1 MIYFPTNKARTI
13 QFLSMF
19 LGLNN
24 SRQIALIQYLCKKLW
39 FFLKWIYN
47 LVMRTVIL
55 SLIIVFTSVMSFAS
69 NDVAEIAHLREAA
82 DSLHSVGRTD
92 SAAIVG
98 EQAILLA
105 EKCGDLIQIVGTN
118 AAQGVFL
125 RSLGRIDEA
134 LQRYETALSI
144 ITSGKFRENPDQEA
158 IEEIASLYIN
168 LSVLNLDMQNKDD
181 AGRNAV
187 LAGDWIAKS
196 NDPELKG
203 IIYGVVGSVL
213 TGCGDIDRALK
224 YQDLAYQNS
233 LESGSSD
240 AAFRAAAYTMLL
252 SDRSGDKAKTD
263 SWRQKCL
270 KLMPEISSMTS
281 KMAYYQAECSICL
294 KNKDNR
300 GAIVWFDKILGL
312 EGIDNLPFVKFDCY
326 NNLHLAYA
334 DLGDYKNAYTTLL
347 QSNELRDTLWAQ
359 EKAESLRDLTIKYET
374 KETQLALA
382 QSEAKRA
389 NILMWLF
396 AALAVLLIGMVVFV
410 VYATRQKRR
419 RLQREMEFAK
429 IRADIGRQL
438 TQQYIEG
445 LESERQRMAWEL
457 HDGVCNDL
465 LAIQMNI
472 NAGKPA
478 DSTASMIASCRESVH
493 RISHELMPPEFS
505 YASLDEVV
513 RFFISKQADANNG
526 KIVFTYDSLASD
538 SDWSEVQDAT
548 ALEIYRIVQESV
560 GNAVKHSG
568 ADRVEVKLTLTKEK
582 LEALII
588 DNGYYQKKASSG
600 KKGIGLDSIRRR
612 ANALGGTISLESREP
627 VGTVVKLTVIF

>member
-1 MIYFPTNKARTI
+1 MT
-13 QFLSMF
+13 LS
-19 LGLNN
+19 
-24 SRQIALIQYLCKKLW
+24 SA
-39 FFLKWIYN
+39 
-47 LVMRTVIL
+47 
-55 SLIIVFTSVMSFAS
+55 MSFAYA
-69 NDVAEIAHLREAA
+69 DDIAEIAYLRETA
-82 DSLHSVGRTD
+82 DSLHSIGRTD

-105 EKCGDLIQIVGTN
+105 DKCGDPTQIVGTN

-134 LQRYETALSI
+134 LQRYEDALAI

-168 LSVLNLDMQNKDD
+168 LSVLNLDMQNKDE

-196 NDPELKG
+196 DDTELKG
-203 IIYGVVGSVL
+203 VIYGVAGSVL

-224 YQDLAYQNS
+224 YQDLAYRNS

-252 SDRSGDKAKTD
+252 SDRSGDKAAAE

-270 KLMPEISSMTS
+270 SLMPQISSMTS

-294 KNKDNR
+294 KNNDNR
-300 GAIVWFDKILGL
+300 GAIIWFDKILGL

-326 NNLHLAYA
+326 NNMHLAYSE
-334 DLGDYKNAYTTLL
+334 LGDYQNAYKTLL
-347 QSNELRDTLWAQ
+347 QSNVMRDSLWAQ

-389 NILMWLF
+389 GTLMWLF
-396 AALAVLLIGMVVFV
+396 AALAVLLIGAVIFI

-419 RLQREMEFAK
+419 RMQREMEFAK

-445 LESERQRMAWEL
+445 LESERRRMAGEL

-472 NAGKPA
+472 KAGKSA
-478 DSTASMIASCRESVH
+478 DSTASMIDACRESVR

-513 RFFISKQADANNG
+513 RFFVAKQADANNG
-526 KIVFTYDSLASD
+526 KIDFSYDSSAVD
-538 SDWSEVQDAT
+538 ADWSEVPDAT
-548 ALEIYRIVQESV
+548 ALEVYRIVQEAT

-568 ADRVEVKLTLTKEK
+568 ADEIKVILTLTKEK
-582 LEALII
+582 LEAAVS
-588 DNGYYQKKASSG
+588 DNGIYRQKTPAG
-600 KKGIGLDSIRRR
+600 KKGVGLDSIRRR
-612 ANALGGTISLESREP
+612 ANAIGGAVSVEAGESGGTH
-627 VGTVVKLTVIF
+627 VKLTVIL

>member
-1 MIYFPTNKARTI
+1 MKMI
-13 QFLSMF
+13 
-19 LGLNN
+19 
-24 SRQIALIQYLCKKLW
+24 
-39 FFLKWIYN
+39 
-47 LVMRTVIL
+47 VL
-55 SLIIVFTSVMSFAS
+55 SLLMAITSVITYAS
-69 NDVAEIAHLREAA
+69 ANDIAEIARLRATA
-82 DSLHSVGRTD
+82 DSLHSIGRTD
-92 SAAIVG
+92 SAAIIG
-98 EQAILLA
+98 EKAIWLA
-105 EKCGDLIQIVGTN
+105 DKSGNPTQIVGTN

-125 RSLGRIDEA
+125 RSLGRIDDA
-134 LQRYETALSI
+134 LQRYEAALAI
-144 ITSGKFRENPDQEA
+144 ITSGKFRENPDQESV
-158 IEEIASLYIN
+158 EEIASLYIN
-168 LSVLNLDMQNKDD
+168 LGVLNLDMQNKDE
-181 AGRNAV
+181 AGRNAI
-187 LAGDWIAKS
+187 LAGEWVAKS

-203 IIYGVVGSVL
+203 VVYGVVGSVL

-224 YQDLAYQNS
+224 YQDLAYRYS
-233 LESGSSD
+233 MESGSTD
-240 AAFRAAAYTMLL
+240 AAFRAAAYNMLL
-252 SDRSGDKAKTD
+252 SDRSGDKNKTEA
-263 SWRQKCL
+263 WRQKCL
-270 KLMPEISSMTS
+270 ELMPEINSTTT

-312 EGIDNLPFVKFDCY
+312 DGIDNLPFVKFDCY
-326 NNLHLAYA
+326 NNLHLAYS
-334 DLGDYKNAYTTLL
+334 DLGEYKNAYETLL
-347 QSNELRDTLWAQ
+347 KSNEIRDTLWAQ

-374 KETQLALA
+374 KEAQLALA

-396 AALAVLLIGMVVFV
+396 ATIAVLLIGAVVFV

-445 LESERQRMAWEL
+445 LESERQRMAREL

-478 DSTASMIASCRESVH
+478 DSTASMIDTCRESVR

-513 RFFISKQADANNG
+513 RFFIAKQAEANKG
-526 KIVFTYDSLASD
+526 KISFVYDSSAID
-538 SDWSEVQDAT
+538 SNWSNVPDAT
-548 ALEIYRIVQESV
+548 SLEVYRIIQEGV

-568 ADRVEVKLTLTKEK
+568 ATNIDLSLYLTKDK
-582 LEALII
+582 LEASIN
-588 DNGYYQKKASSG
+588 DNGTYKQKISG
-600 KKGIGLDSIRRR
+600 TKKGIGLDSIRRR
-612 ANALGGTISLESREP
+612 ANAVGGSVTIEP
-627 VGTVVKLTVIF
+627 SEPSGTTVKLTIIF

>member
-1 MIYFPTNKARTI
+1 MRTI
-13 QFLSMF
+13 
-19 LGLNN
+19 
-24 SRQIALIQYLCKKLW
+24 
-39 FFLKWIYN
+39 
-47 LVMRTVIL
+47 IL
-55 SLIIVFTSVMSFAS
+55 SLLMTLSSAMSFAYA
-69 NDVAEIAHLREAA
+69 DDIAEIAHLRETA
-82 DSLHSVGRTD
+82 DSLHSIGRTD

-105 EKCGDLIQIVGTN
+105 DKCGDPTQIVGTN

-134 LQRYETALSI
+134 LQRYEDALAI

-168 LSVLNLDMQNKDD
+168 LSVLNLDMQNKDE

-196 NDPELKG
+196 DDTELKG
-203 IIYGVVGSVL
+203 VIYGVVGSVL

-224 YQDLAYQNS
+224 YQDLAYRNS

-252 SDRSGDKAKTD
+252 SDRSGDKAAAE

-270 KLMPEISSMTS
+270 SLMPQISSMTS

-294 KNKDNR
+294 KNNDNR
-300 GAIVWFDKILGL
+300 GAIIWFDKILGL

-326 NNLHLAYA
+326 NNMHLAYSE
-334 DLGDYKNAYTTLL
+334 LGDYQNAYKTLL
-347 QSNELRDTLWAQ
+347 QSNVMRDSLWAQ

-389 NILMWLF
+389 GTLMWLF
-396 AALAVLLIGMVVFV
+396 AALAVLLIGAVIFI

-419 RLQREMEFAK
+419 RMQREMEFAK

-445 LESERQRMAWEL
+445 LESERRRMAGEL

-472 NAGKPA
+472 KAGKSA
-478 DSTASMIASCRESVH
+478 DSTASMIDACRESVR

-513 RFFISKQADANNG
+513 RFFVAKQADANNG
-526 KIVFTYDSLASD
+526 KIDFSYDSSAVD
-538 SDWSEVQDAT
+538 ADWSEVPDAT
-548 ALEIYRIVQESV
+548 ALEVYRIVQEAT

-568 ADRVEVKLTLTKEK
+568 ADEIKVILTLTKEK
-582 LEALII
+582 LEAAVS
-588 DNGYYQKKASSG
+588 DNGIYRQKTPAG
-600 KKGIGLDSIRRR
+600 KKGVGLDSIRRR
-612 ANALGGTISLESREP
+612 ANAIGGAVSVEAGESGGTH
-627 VGTVVKLTVIF
+627 VKLTVIL

>member
-1 MIYFPTNKARTI
+1 
-13 QFLSMF
+13 
-19 LGLNN
+19 
-24 SRQIALIQYLCKKLW
+24 
-39 FFLKWIYN
+39 
-47 LVMRTVIL
+47 MRTVIL
-55 SLIIVFTSVMSFAS
+55 SLLMTLSSAMSFAYA
-69 NDVAEIAHLREAA
+69 DDIAEIAHLRETA
-82 DSLHSVGRTD
+82 DSLHSIGRTD

-105 EKCGDLIQIVGTN
+105 DKCGDPTQIVGTN

-134 LQRYETALSI
+134 LQRYEDALAI

-168 LSVLNLDMQNKDD
+168 LSVLNLDMQNKDE

-196 NDPELKG
+196 DDTELKG
-203 IIYGVVGSVL
+203 VIYGVAGSVL

-224 YQDLAYQNS
+224 YQDLAYRNS

-252 SDRSGDKAKTD
+252 SDRSGDKAAAE

-270 KLMPEISSMTS
+270 SLMPQISSMTS

-294 KNKDNR
+294 KNNDNR
-300 GAIVWFDKILGL
+300 GAIIWFDKILGL

-326 NNLHLAYA
+326 NNMHLAYSE
-334 DLGDYKNAYTTLL
+334 LGDYQNAYKTLL
-347 QSNELRDTLWAQ
+347 QSNVMRDSLWAQ

-389 NILMWLF
+389 GTLMWLF
-396 AALAVLLIGMVVFV
+396 AALAVLLIGAVIFI

-419 RLQREMEFAK
+419 RMQREMEFAK

-445 LESERQRMAWEL
+445 LESERRRMAGEL

-472 NAGKPA
+472 KAGKSA
-478 DSTASMIASCRESVH
+478 DSTASMIDACRESVR

-513 RFFISKQADANNG
+513 RFFVAKQADANNG
-526 KIVFTYDSLASD
+526 KIDFSYDSSAVD
-538 SDWSEVQDAT
+538 ADWSEVPDAT
-548 ALEIYRIVQESV
+548 ALEVYRIVQEAT

-568 ADRVEVKLTLTKEK
+568 ADEIKVILTLTKEK
-582 LEALII
+582 LEAAVS
-588 DNGYYQKKASSG
+588 DNGIYRQKTPAG
-600 KKGIGLDSIRRR
+600 KKGVGLDSIRRR
-612 ANALGGTISLESREP
+612 ANAIGGAVSVEAGESGGTD
-627 VGTVVKLTVIF
+627 VKLTVIL

>member
-1 MIYFPTNKARTI
+1 
-13 QFLSMF
+13 
-19 LGLNN
+19 
-24 SRQIALIQYLCKKLW
+24 
-39 FFLKWIYN
+39 
-47 LVMRTVIL
+47 MRTVII
-55 SLIIVFTSVMSFAS
+55 SLLLTLTSVMSFAS
-69 NDVAEIAHLREAA
+69 ANDIAEIALLRETA
-82 DSLHSVGRTD
+82 DSLHSIGRTD

-98 EQAILLA
+98 EKAILLA
-105 EKCGDLIQIVGTN
+105 EKVGNPTQIVGTN

-134 LQRYETALSI
+134 MQKYETALAI

-168 LSVLNLDMQNKDD
+168 LAVLNLDMQNKDE

-187 LAGDWIAKS
+187 SAGDWVAKS

-233 LESGSSD
+233 IESGSND

-252 SDRSGDKAKTD
+252 SDRSGDKGKAE
-263 SWRQKCL
+263 SWRKKCL
-270 KLMPEISSMTS
+270 KLIPEISSMTS

-347 QSNELRDTLWAQ
+347 QSNELRDTLWAK
-359 EKAESLRDLTIKYET
+359 EKAESLRDLTVKYEI

-396 AALAVLLIGMVVFV
+396 AALAVLLIGIVVFV

-419 RLQREMEFAK
+419 RLQREMEFTK

-445 LESERQRMAWEL
+445 LESERQRMAREL

-478 DSTASMIASCRESVH
+478 DSTASMIDSCRESVR
-493 RISHELMPPEFS
+493 RISYELMPPEFS

-513 RFFISKQADANNG
+513 RFFISKQADANKG
-526 KIVFTYDSLASD
+526 KIIFTYDSSAD
-538 SDWSEVQDAT
+538 DTDWSEVPDAT
-548 ALEIYRIVQESV
+548 ALEIYRIIQEGV

-568 ADRVEVKLTLTKEK
+568 ATNINVSLYLTKEK
-582 LEALII
+582 LEASII
-588 DNGYYQKKASSG
+588 DNGTYQQKISGG
-600 KKGIGLDSIRRR
+600 KKGIGVDSIRRR
-612 ANALGGTISLESREP
+612 ANAIGGNVTMEAHEP
-627 VGTVVKLTVIF
+627 TGTAVKLTLDF

>member
-1 MIYFPTNKARTI
+1 MRYVVIFLLLTI
-13 QFLSMF
+13 TSMM
-19 LGLNN
+19 
-24 SRQIALIQYLCKKLW
+24 SYA
-39 FFLKWIYN
+39 
-47 LVMRTVIL
+47 
-55 SLIIVFTSVMSFAS
+55 SV
-69 NDVAEIAHLREAA
+69 NDIAEIVRLRETA
-82 DSLHSVGRTD
+82 DSLHSIGRTD
-92 SAAIVG
+92 SAAIIG
-98 EQAILLA
+98 EKAILLA
-105 EKCGDLIQIVGTN
+105 DKIGNPTQIVGTN

-125 RSLGRIDEA
+125 RSLGRLDEA
-134 LQRYETALSI
+134 MQKYETALSI
-144 ITSGKFRENPDQEA
+144 ITSGKFREKPDQEA

-168 LSVLNLDMQNKDD
+168 LAVLNLDMQNKDE
-181 AGRNAV
+181 AGRNAIS
-187 LAGDWIAKS
+187 AGDWIAKS

-203 IIYGVVGSVL
+203 VIYGVVGSVL

-233 LESGSSD
+233 IESGSDD

-252 SDRSGDKAKTD
+252 SDRAGDKGKAE

-270 KLMPEISSMTS
+270 DLMPEITSMTS

-300 GAIVWFDKILGL
+300 GAIEWFDKILGL

-326 NNLHLAYA
+326 NNLHLVYA
-334 DLGDYKNAYTTLL
+334 DLDDYKNAYKTLL
-347 QSNELRDTLWAQ
+347 QSNEMRDTLWAQ
-359 EKAESLRDLTIKYET
+359 EKAKSLRDLTIKYGT

-396 AALAVLLIGMVVFV
+396 AAVAVLLIGVIVFV

-419 RLQREMEFAK
+419 HLQREMEFAK
-429 IRADIGRQL
+429 IRADISRQL
-438 TQQYIEG
+438 TQQYING
-445 LESERQRMAWEL
+445 LESERQRMAREL

-478 DSTASMIASCRESVH
+478 ESTASMIDTCRESVR

-513 RFFISKQADANNG
+513 RFFISKQSDTNKE
-526 KIVFTYDSLASD
+526 KISFVYDSSAIGY
-538 SDWSEVQDAT
+538 DWRDVPDAT
-548 ALEIYRIVQESV
+548 SLEIYRIIQEAV

-568 ADRVEVKLTLTKEK
+568 ATNINVKLTLTKET
-582 LEALII
+582 LAAFIT
-588 DNGYYQKKASSG
+588 DNGTYQPKASAG
-600 KKGIGLDSIRRR
+600 RKGTGVDSIRRR
-612 ANALGGTISLESREP
+612 ANAIGGSISIESREP
-627 VGTVVKLTVIF
+627 TGTTVKLTLNF

>member
-1 MIYFPTNKARTI
+1 MRYVVIFLLLTI
-13 QFLSMF
+13 TSMM
-19 LGLNN
+19 
-24 SRQIALIQYLCKKLW
+24 SYA
-39 FFLKWIYN
+39 
-47 LVMRTVIL
+47 
-55 SLIIVFTSVMSFAS
+55 SV
-69 NDVAEIAHLREAA
+69 NDIAEIVRLRETA
-82 DSLHSVGRTD
+82 DSLHSIGRTD
-92 SAAIVG
+92 SAAIIG
-98 EQAILLA
+98 EKAILLA
-105 EKCGDLIQIVGTN
+105 DKIGNPTQIVGTN

-134 LQRYETALSI
+134 MQKYETALSI
-144 ITSGKFRENPDQEA
+144 ITSGKFREKPDQEA

-168 LSVLNLDMQNKDD
+168 LAVLNLDMQNKDE
-181 AGRNAV
+181 AGRNAIS
-187 LAGDWIAKS
+187 AGDWIAKS

-203 IIYGVVGSVL
+203 VIYGVVGSVL

-233 LESGSSD
+233 IESGSDD

-252 SDRSGDKAKTD
+252 SDRAGDKGKAE

-270 KLMPEISSMTS
+270 DLMPEITSMTS

-300 GAIVWFDKILGL
+300 GAIEWFDKILGL

-326 NNLHLAYA
+326 NNLHLVYA
-334 DLGDYKNAYTTLL
+334 DLDDYKNAYKTLL
-347 QSNELRDTLWAQ
+347 QSNEMRDTLWAQ
-359 EKAESLRDLTIKYET
+359 EKAKSLRDLTIKYGT

-396 AALAVLLIGMVVFV
+396 AAVAVLLIGVIVFV

-419 RLQREMEFAK
+419 HLQREMEFAK
-429 IRADIGRQL
+429 IRADISRQL
-438 TQQYIEG
+438 TQQYING
-445 LESERQRMAWEL
+445 LESERQRMAREL

-478 DSTASMIASCRESVH
+478 ESTASMIDTCRESVR

-513 RFFISKQADANNG
+513 RFFISKQSDTNKE
-526 KIVFTYDSLASD
+526 KISFVYDSSAIGY
-538 SDWSEVQDAT
+538 DWRDVPDAT
-548 ALEIYRIVQESV
+548 SLEIYRIIQEAV

-568 ADRVEVKLTLTKEK
+568 ATNINVKLTLTKET
-582 LEALII
+582 LAAFIT
-588 DNGYYQKKASSG
+588 DNGTYQPKVSAG
-600 KKGIGLDSIRRR
+600 RKGIGVDSIRRR
-612 ANALGGTISLESREP
+612 ANAIGGSISIESREP
-627 VGTVVKLTVIF
+627 TGTTVKLTLNF

>member
-1 MIYFPTNKARTI
+1 
-13 QFLSMF
+13 
-19 LGLNN
+19 
-24 SRQIALIQYLCKKLW
+24 
-39 FFLKWIYN
+39 
-47 LVMRTVIL
+47 MRTVII
-55 SLIIVFTSVMSFAS
+55 SLLLTLTSAMSFAS
-69 NDVAEIAHLREAA
+69 ANDIAEIARMRETA
-82 DSLHSVGRTD
+82 DSLHSIGRTD

-98 EQAILLA
+98 EKAILLA
-105 EKCGDLIQIVGTN
+105 DKVGNPTQIVGTN

-134 LQRYETALSI
+134 MQKYETALAI

-168 LSVLNLDMQNKDD
+168 LAVLNLDMQNKDE

-187 LAGDWIAKS
+187 SAGDWVAKS

-233 LESGSSD
+233 IESGSTD

-252 SDRSGDKAKTD
+252 SDRSGDKGKAE
-263 SWRQKCL
+263 SWRKKCL
-270 KLMPEISSMTS
+270 ELMPEITSMTS

-312 EGIDNLPFVKFDCY
+312 DGIDNLPFVKFDCY

-334 DLGDYKNAYTTLL
+334 DLGDYKNAYATLL
-347 QSNELRDTLWAQ
+347 QSNEMRDTLWAQ

-396 AALAVLLIGMVVFV
+396 AVLAVLLIGVVVFV

-445 LESERQRMAWEL
+445 LESERQRMAREL

-465 LAIQMNI
+465 LAIRMNI
-472 NAGKPA
+472 NADKPA
-478 DSTASMIASCRESVH
+478 DSTASMIDACRESVR

-513 RFFISKQADANNG
+513 RFFISKQADANKG
-526 KIVFTYDSLASD
+526 KIIFDYDSSAD
-538 SDWSEVQDAT
+538 DTDWSEVPDAT
-548 ALEIYRIVQESV
+548 ALEIYRIIQEGV
-560 GNAVKHSG
+560 GNVVKHSG
-568 ADRVEVKLTLTKEK
+568 ATNINVSLYLTKEK
-582 LEALII
+582 LEASII
-588 DNGYYQKKASSG
+588 DNGTYQQKISGG
-600 KKGIGLDSIRRR
+600 KKGIGVDSIRRR
-612 ANALGGTISLESREP
+612 ANAIGGNITMEAHEP
-627 VGTVVKLTVIF
+627 TGTAVKLTLDF

>member
-1 MIYFPTNKARTI
+1 MRYVVIFLLLTI
-13 QFLSMF
+13 TSMM
-19 LGLNN
+19 
-24 SRQIALIQYLCKKLW
+24 SYA
-39 FFLKWIYN
+39 
-47 LVMRTVIL
+47 
-55 SLIIVFTSVMSFAS
+55 SV
-69 NDVAEIAHLREAA
+69 NDIAEIVRLRETA
-82 DSLHSVGRTD
+82 DSLHSIGRTD
-92 SAAIVG
+92 SAAIIG
-98 EQAILLA
+98 EKAILLA
-105 EKCGDLIQIVGTN
+105 DKIGNPTQIVGTN

-125 RSLGRIDEA
+125 RSLGRLDEA
-134 LQRYETALSI
+134 MQKYETALSI
-144 ITSGKFRENPDQEA
+144 ITSGKFREKPDQEA

-168 LSVLNLDMQNKDD
+168 LAVLNLDMQNKDE
-181 AGRNAV
+181 AGRNAIS
-187 LAGDWIAKS
+187 AGDWIAKS

-203 IIYGVVGSVL
+203 VIYGVVGSVL

-233 LESGSSD
+233 IESGSDD

-252 SDRSGDKAKTD
+252 SDRAGDKGKAE

-270 KLMPEISSMTS
+270 DLMPEITSMTS

-300 GAIVWFDKILGL
+300 GAIEWFDKILGL

-326 NNLHLAYA
+326 NNLHLVYA
-334 DLGDYKNAYTTLL
+334 DLDDYKNAYRTLL
-347 QSNELRDTLWAQ
+347 QSNEMRDTLWAQ
-359 EKAESLRDLTIKYET
+359 EKAKSLRDLTIKYGT

-396 AALAVLLIGMVVFV
+396 AAVAVLLIGVIVFV

-419 RLQREMEFAK
+419 HLQREMEFAK
-429 IRADIGRQL
+429 IRADISRQL
-438 TQQYIEG
+438 TQQYING
-445 LESERQRMAWEL
+445 LESERQRMAREL

-478 DSTASMIASCRESVH
+478 ESTASMIDTCRESVR

-513 RFFISKQADANNG
+513 RFFISKQSDTNKE
-526 KIVFTYDSLASD
+526 KISFVYDSSAIGY
-538 SDWSEVQDAT
+538 DWRDVPDAT
-548 ALEIYRIVQESV
+548 SLEIYRIIQEAV

-568 ADRVEVKLTLTKEK
+568 ATNINVKLTLTKET
-582 LEALII
+582 LAAFIT
-588 DNGYYQKKASSG
+588 DNGTYQPKASAG
-600 KKGIGLDSIRRR
+600 RKGIGVDSIRRR
-612 ANALGGTISLESREP
+612 ANAIGGSISIESREP
-627 VGTVVKLTVIF
+627 TGTTVKLTLNF

>member
-1 MIYFPTNKARTI
+1 M
-13 QFLSMF
+13 
-19 LGLNN
+19 
-24 SRQIALIQYLCKKLW
+24 
-39 FFLKWIYN
+39 
-47 LVMRTVIL
+47 IL
-55 SLIIVFTSVMSFAS
+55 SSAMSFAYA
-69 NDVAEIAHLREAA
+69 DDIAEIAHLRETA
-82 DSLHSVGRTD
+82 DSLHSIGRTD

-105 EKCGDLIQIVGTN
+105 DKCGDPTQIVGTN

-134 LQRYETALSI
+134 LQRYEDALAI

-168 LSVLNLDMQNKDD
+168 LSVLNLDMQNKDE

-196 NDPELKG
+196 DDTELKG
-203 IIYGVVGSVL
+203 VIYGVVGSVL

-224 YQDLAYQNS
+224 YQDLAYRNS

-252 SDRSGDKAKTD
+252 SDRSGDKAAAE

-270 KLMPEISSMTS
+270 SLMPQISSMTS

-294 KNKDNR
+294 KNNDNR
-300 GAIVWFDKILGL
+300 GAILWFDKILGL

-326 NNLHLAYA
+326 NNMHLAYSE
-334 DLGDYKNAYTTLL
+334 LGDYQNAYKTLL
-347 QSNELRDTLWAQ
+347 QSNVMRDSLWAQ

-389 NILMWLF
+389 GTLMWLF
-396 AALAVLLIGMVVFV
+396 AALAVLLIGAVIFI

-419 RLQREMEFAK
+419 RMQREMEFAK

-445 LESERQRMAWEL
+445 LESERRRMAGEL

-472 NAGKPA
+472 KAGKSA
-478 DSTASMIASCRESVH
+478 DSTASMIDTCRESVR

-513 RFFISKQADANNG
+513 RFFVAKQADANNG
-526 KIVFTYDSLASD
+526 KIGFSYDSLAVGA
-538 SDWSEVQDAT
+538 DWSEVPDAT
-548 ALEIYRIVQESV
+548 ALEVYRIVQEAT

-568 ADRVEVKLTLTKEK
+568 ADEIKVILTLTKEK
-582 LEALII
+582 LEAAVS
-588 DNGYYQKKASSG
+588 DNGTYRQKTPAG
-600 KKGIGLDSIRRR
+600 KKGVGLDSIRRR
-612 ANALGGTISLESREP
+612 ANAIDGTVSVEAGESGGTD
-627 VGTVVKLTVIF
+627 VKLTVIL

>member
-1 MIYFPTNKARTI
+1 MRYVVIFLLQTI
-13 QFLSMF
+13 TSMM
-19 LGLNN
+19 
-24 SRQIALIQYLCKKLW
+24 SYA
-39 FFLKWIYN
+39 
-47 LVMRTVIL
+47 
-55 SLIIVFTSVMSFAS
+55 SV
-69 NDVAEIAHLREAA
+69 NDIAEIVRLRETA
-82 DSLHSVGRTD
+82 DSLHSIGRTD
-92 SAAIVG
+92 SAAIIG
-98 EQAILLA
+98 EKAILLA
-105 EKCGDLIQIVGTN
+105 DKIGNPTQIVGTN

-125 RSLGRIDEA
+125 RSLGRLDEA
-134 LQRYETALSI
+134 MQKYETALSI
-144 ITSGKFRENPDQEA
+144 ITSGKFREKPDQEA

-168 LSVLNLDMQNKDD
+168 LAVLNLDMQNKDE
-181 AGRNAV
+181 AGRNAIS
-187 LAGDWIAKS
+187 AGDWIAKS

-203 IIYGVVGSVL
+203 VIYGVVGSVL

-233 LESGSSD
+233 IESGSDD

-252 SDRSGDKAKTD
+252 SDRAGDKGKAE

-270 KLMPEISSMTS
+270 DLMPEITSMTS

-300 GAIVWFDKILGL
+300 GAIEWFDKILGL

-326 NNLHLAYA
+326 NNLHLVYA
-334 DLGDYKNAYTTLL
+334 DLDDYKNAYKTLL
-347 QSNELRDTLWAQ
+347 QSNEMRDTLWAQ
-359 EKAESLRDLTIKYET
+359 EKAKSLRDLTIKYGT

-396 AALAVLLIGMVVFV
+396 AAVAVLLIGVIVFV

-419 RLQREMEFAK
+419 HLQREMEFAK
-429 IRADIGRQL
+429 IRADISRQL
-438 TQQYIEG
+438 TQQYING
-445 LESERQRMAWEL
+445 LESERQRMAREL

-478 DSTASMIASCRESVH
+478 ESTASMIDTCRESVR
-493 RISHELMPPEFS
+493 RISHELMPPDFS

-513 RFFISKQADANNG
+513 RFFISKQSDTNKE
-526 KIVFTYDSLASD
+526 KISFVYDSSAIGY
-538 SDWSEVQDAT
+538 DWRDVPDAT
-548 ALEIYRIVQESV
+548 SLEIYRIIQEAV

-568 ADRVEVKLTLTKEK
+568 ATNINVKLTLTKET
-582 LEALII
+582 LAAFIT
-588 DNGYYQKKASSG
+588 DNGTYQPKASAG
-600 KKGIGLDSIRRR
+600 RKGIGVDSIRRR
-612 ANALGGTISLESREP
+612 ANAIGGSISIESREP
-627 VGTVVKLTVIF
+627 TGTTVKLTLNF

>member
-1 MIYFPTNKARTI
+1 MRYVVIFLLLTI
-13 QFLSMF
+13 TSMM
-19 LGLNN
+19 
-24 SRQIALIQYLCKKLW
+24 SYA
-39 FFLKWIYN
+39 
-47 LVMRTVIL
+47 
-55 SLIIVFTSVMSFAS
+55 SV
-69 NDVAEIAHLREAA
+69 NDIAEIVRLRETA
-82 DSLHSVGRTD
+82 DSLHSIGRTD
-92 SAAIVG
+92 SAAIIG
-98 EQAILLA
+98 EKAILLA
-105 EKCGDLIQIVGTN
+105 DKIGNPTQIVGTN

-134 LQRYETALSI
+134 MQKYETALSI
-144 ITSGKFRENPDQEA
+144 ITSGKFREKPDQEA

-168 LSVLNLDMQNKDD
+168 LAVLNLDMQNKDE
-181 AGRNAV
+181 AGRNAIS
-187 LAGDWIAKS
+187 AGDWIAKS

-203 IIYGVVGSVL
+203 VIYGVVGSVL

-233 LESGSSD
+233 IESGSDD

-252 SDRSGDKAKTD
+252 SDRAGDKGKAE

-270 KLMPEISSMTS
+270 DLMPEITSMTS

-300 GAIVWFDKILGL
+300 GAIEWFDKILGL

-326 NNLHLAYA
+326 NNLHLVYA
-334 DLGDYKNAYTTLL
+334 DLDDYKNAYKTLL
-347 QSNELRDTLWAQ
+347 QSNEMRDTLWAQ
-359 EKAESLRDLTIKYET
+359 EKAKSLRDLTIKYGT

-396 AALAVLLIGMVVFV
+396 AAVAVLLIGVIVFV

-419 RLQREMEFAK
+419 HLQREMEFAK
-429 IRADIGRQL
+429 IRADISRQL
-438 TQQYIEG
+438 TQQYING
-445 LESERQRMAWEL
+445 LESERQRMAREL

-478 DSTASMIASCRESVH
+478 ESTASMIDTCRELVR

-513 RFFISKQADANNG
+513 RFFISKQSDTNKE
-526 KIVFTYDSLASD
+526 KISFVYDSSAIGY
-538 SDWSEVQDAT
+538 DWRDVPDAT
-548 ALEIYRIVQESV
+548 SLEIYRIIQEAV

-568 ADRVEVKLTLTKEK
+568 ATNINVKLTLTKET
-582 LEALII
+582 LAAFIT
-588 DNGYYQKKASSG
+588 DNGTYQPKASAG
-600 KKGIGLDSIRRR
+600 RKGIGVDSIRRR
-612 ANALGGTISLESREP
+612 ANAIGGSISIESREP
-627 VGTVVKLTVIF
+627 TGTTVKLTLNF

>member
-1 MIYFPTNKARTI
+1 
-13 QFLSMF
+13 
-19 LGLNN
+19 
-24 SRQIALIQYLCKKLW
+24 
-39 FFLKWIYN
+39 
-47 LVMRTVIL
+47 
-55 SLIIVFTSVMSFAS
+55 MSFAS
-69 NDVAEIAHLREAA
+69 GNDIAEIARMRETA
-82 DSLHSVGRTD
+82 DSLHSIGRTD

-98 EQAILLA
+98 EEAIRLA
-105 EKCGDLIQIVGTN
+105 DKIGDPTQIVGTN

-134 LQRYETALSI
+134 MQRYETALAI
-144 ITSGKFRENPDQEA
+144 ITSGKFREKPDQEA

-168 LSVLNLDMQNKDD
+168 LSVLNLDMQNKDE

-196 NDPELKG
+196 DDTELKG
-203 IIYGVVGSVL
+203 VIYGVVGSVL

-224 YQDLAYQNS
+224 YQDLAYRNS

-252 SDRSGDKAKTD
+252 SDRSGDKAAAE

-270 KLMPEISSMTS
+270 SLMPQISSMTS

-294 KNKDNR
+294 KNNDNR
-300 GAIVWFDKILGL
+300 GAIIWFDKILGL

-326 NNLHLAYA
+326 NNMHLAYSE
-334 DLGDYKNAYTTLL
+334 LGDYQNAYKTLL
-347 QSNELRDTLWAQ
+347 QSNVMRDSLWAQ

-389 NILMWLF
+389 GTLMWLF
-396 AALAVLLIGMVVFV
+396 AALAVLLIGAVIFI

-419 RLQREMEFAK
+419 RMQREMEFAK

-445 LESERQRMAWEL
+445 LESERRRMAGEL

-472 NAGKPA
+472 KAGKSA
-478 DSTASMIASCRESVH
+478 DSTASMIDACRESVR

-513 RFFISKQADANNG
+513 RFFVAKQADANNG
-526 KIVFTYDSLASD
+526 KIDFSYDSSAVD
-538 SDWSEVQDAT
+538 ADWSEVPDAT
-548 ALEIYRIVQESV
+548 ALEVYRIVQEAT

-568 ADRVEVKLTLTKEK
+568 ADEIKVILTLTKEK
-582 LEALII
+582 LEAAVS
-588 DNGYYQKKASSG
+588 DNGIYRQKTPAG
-600 KKGIGLDSIRRR
+600 KKGVGLDSIRRR
-612 ANALGGTISLESREP
+612 ANAIGGAVSVEAGESGGTH
-627 VGTVVKLTVIF
+627 VKLTVIL

>member
-1 MIYFPTNKARTI
+1 MT
-13 QFLSMF
+13 LS
-19 LGLNN
+19 
-24 SRQIALIQYLCKKLW
+24 SA
-39 FFLKWIYN
+39 
-47 LVMRTVIL
+47 
-55 SLIIVFTSVMSFAS
+55 MSFAYA
-69 NDVAEIAHLREAA
+69 DDIAEIAHLRETA
-82 DSLHSVGRTD
+82 DSLHSIGRTD

-105 EKCGDLIQIVGTN
+105 DKCGDPTQIVGTN

-134 LQRYETALSI
+134 LQRYEDALAI

-168 LSVLNLDMQNKDD
+168 LSVLNLDMQNKDE

-196 NDPELKG
+196 DDTELKG
-203 IIYGVVGSVL
+203 VIYGVVGSVL

-224 YQDLAYQNS
+224 YQDLAYRNS

-252 SDRSGDKAKTD
+252 SDRSGDKAAAE

-270 KLMPEISSMTS
+270 SLMPQISSMTS

-294 KNKDNR
+294 KNNDNR
-300 GAIVWFDKILGL
+300 GAIIWFDKILGL

-326 NNLHLAYA
+326 NNMHLAYSE
-334 DLGDYKNAYTTLL
+334 LGDYQNAYKTLL
-347 QSNELRDTLWAQ
+347 QSNVMRDSLWAQ

-389 NILMWLF
+389 GTLMWLF
-396 AALAVLLIGMVVFV
+396 AALAVLLIGAVIFI

-419 RLQREMEFAK
+419 RMQREMEFAK

-445 LESERQRMAWEL
+445 LESERRRMAGEL

-472 NAGKPA
+472 KAGKSA
-478 DSTASMIASCRESVH
+478 DSTASMIDACRESVR

-513 RFFISKQADANNG
+513 RFFVAKQADANNG
-526 KIVFTYDSLASD
+526 KIDFSYDSSAVD
-538 SDWSEVQDAT
+538 ADWSEVPDAT
-548 ALEIYRIVQESV
+548 ALEVYRIVQEAT

-568 ADRVEVKLTLTKEK
+568 ADEIKVILTLTKEK
-582 LEALII
+582 LEAAVS
-588 DNGYYQKKASSG
+588 DNGIYRQKTPAG
-600 KKGIGLDSIRRR
+600 KKGVGLDSIRRR
-612 ANALGGTISLESREP
+612 ANAIGGAVSVEAGESGGTD
-627 VGTVVKLTVIF
+627 VKLTVIL